1 MVLDRGAWVAV
12 AMLSGLA
19 AGCDSA
25 PLATP
30 HPVDT
35 GIAPQSLVIPDDVV
49 APVLSCTDGST
60 HALNL
65 PCQLGLGPVFET
77 DCSFGTDG
85 NQIIR
90 FMLPESLPDA
100 GNSLVSGPPLGTPER
115 FHAKFVPPTA
125 AISMDGTVT
134 FTKGSLTDRTLD
146 GWFTH
151 LDVVSG
157 SGAGTV
163 SCTLDEGRFTTVPGS
178 YL

>member
-1 MVLDRGAWVAV
+1 MVLDRGAWVALV
-12 AMLSGLA
+12 MLSGLA

-35 GIAPQSLVIPDDVV
+35 GIAPQSLVIPNDVV
-49 APVLSCTDGST
+49 PPVLSCTDGST
-60 HALNL
+60 HALTL
-65 PCQLGLGPVFET
+65 PCQLGEGPVFET
-77 DCSFGTDG
+77 DCSFGSNSD
-85 NQIIR
+85 QILR
-90 FMLPESLPDA
+90 FLLPQSLPDA
-100 GNSLVSGPPLGTPER
+100 GGSLISGPPLGTLER
-115 FHAKFVPPTA
+115 FHANLVPPTP

-134 FTKGSLTDRTLD
+134 FTKGSLTDRALD

-163 SCTLDEGRFTTVPGS
+163 SCTLDEGRFTTVPGN